1 MIKNNVA
8 NSLLGK
14 IVVKNN
20 NVYLIE
26 NDLGLQGELLAY
38 KIGIPF
44 NAIESSID
52 DELLS
57 YVSEKISE
65 KDIKLFNFDNNVFWN
80 KDHYYAHPF
89 SNGYIWHENYF
100 SCHKALFDAKGP
112 YVFKTTIKDGVL
124 EGIKLDLD
132 SINNKSIIKN
142 KMLKI
147 TPTFCF

>member
-65 KDIKLFNFDNNVFWN
+65 KDIKLFNFDNNVF
-80 KDHYYAHPF
+80 
-89 SNGYIWHENYF
+89 
-100 SCHKALFDAKGP
+100 
-112 YVFKTTIKDGVL
+112 
-124 EGIKLDLD
+124 
-132 SINNKSIIKN
+132 
-142 KMLKI
+142 
-147 TPTFCF
+147 